1 LALSLYEELLNFCSR
16 TFTSEILEGEV
27 DSNAVL
33 KVELGGGSNVENS
46 ALAALSKSKTK
57 MIMKICS

>member
-1 LALSLYEELLNFCSR
+1 MALVLSLYEELLNFCSR

-33 KVELGGGSNVENS
+33 KVELGGGSNGMNS
-46 ALAALSKSKTK
+46 ALAA
-57 MIMKICS
+57 